1 MKHSL
6 DKSHFYYAM
15 SKDNEA
21 VLTVGFGDT
30 IEIETHD
37 CFQGQITSA
46 ETVLDTLNWDQINPA
61 TGPIHVEGIKAGDVL
76 KVTIDNIVLDSR
88 GVMLTGPGLGV
99 MGESLERMEAKMFD
113 IDTAGGYVSF
123 NGLELPLNPMIGVIG
138 VAPADIPINNG
149 TPERHGGNMDS
160 KKITTGAT
168 LYLPVF
174 HDGALF
180 GLGDVHAKMGDGEI
194 SVSGL
199 EIGSKITVTLD
210 KADNIVTQ
218 HPVVIDQDGIHMMV
232 SDESLDVAVETSV
245 KQMIALLHPHT
256 DLTLSEITML
266 MSLVGET
273 QINQVVDPLKTARF
287 FVPHSV
293 LEHYKISFS

>member
-21 VLTVGFGDT
+21 ALEVGLGDT
-30 IEIETHD
+30 VEIGTHD
-37 CFQGQITSA
+37 CFQGQITSSDA
-46 ETVLDTLNWDQINPA
+46 VLDTVDWDRINPA
-61 TGPIHVEGIKAGDVL
+61 TGPIYIEGIRRGDVL
-76 KVTIDNIVLDSR
+76 KVTIEDISLDER

-99 MGESLERMEAKMFD
+99 MGEQMEGMEAKLFD
-113 IDTAGGYVSF
+113 VDSAGGNVSF

-138 VAPADIPINNG
+138 VAPEGDPVNNG
-149 TPERHGGNMDS
+149 TPDRHGGNMDS
-160 KKITTGAT
+160 KKITAGAE

-199 EIGSKITVTLD
+199 EIGANITVTLD
-210 KADNIVTQ
+210 KAHNMVTR
-218 HPVVIDQDGIHMMV
+218 HPVVIDADGIYMMV
-232 SDESLDVAVETSV
+232 SHESLDVAVEESV
-245 KQMIALLHPHT
+245 RQMIALLHPHT
-256 DLTLSEITML
+256 DLNLSEITML
-266 MSLVGET
+266 MSLAGET

-287 FVPHSV
+287 FVPKSI
-293 LEHYKISFS
+293 LDHYKISFG

>member
-6 DKSHFYYAM
+6 DKSHYYYAM

-21 VLTVGFGDT
+21 ALTVAMGDT
-30 IEIETHD
+30 VEIETYD

-46 ETVLDTLNWDQINPA
+46 ETVLDALDWDQINPA

-76 KVTIDNIVLDSR
+76 KVTIDDIALDSS
-88 GVMLTGPGLGV
+88 GVMLTGPGLGI
-99 MGESLERMEAKMFD
+99 MGESLEHMEAKMFD
-113 IDTAGGYVSF
+113 VDTAGGRVSF

-138 VAPADIPINNG
+138 VAPENIPVNNG

-160 KKITTGAT
+160 KKITTGAE

-199 EIGSKITVTLD
+199 EIGAKITVTLD
-210 KADNIVTQ
+210 KAANLSTQ

-232 SDESLDVAVETSV
+232 SDKSLDTAVEASV
-245 KQMIALLHPHT
+245 KQMIALLHPYT
-256 DLTLSEITML
+256 GLTLSEMTML

-287 FVPHSV
+287 FVPRHV
-293 LEHYKISFS
+293 LEHFNISFN